1 MKEINSRNS
10 NNTTKHSNIS
20 IFVPHNG
27 CPHQC
32 TFCNQKNITG
42 QQSQPTPIDVK
53 NAIKTAIISGA
64 DTSNTE
70 IAFFGGSFTAID
82 REYMISLLDATRPY
96 IKDFYG
102 IRCSTRPDAVDGE
115 ILKILKSYGVTSIE
129 LGAQSMCD
137 DVLGLN
143 ERGHTANDV
152 IKASRLIQSYGIS
165 LGLQMMTGLYGSNIR
180 KDYYTAQ
187 KIIELNPDTVRI
199 YPTITLKN
207 TPLEILYND
216 GSYTP
221 CDRETTINCC
231 SEILQMFYDSNINV
245 IRVGLHYSDELK
257 DNYIAGFYHPAFR
270 ELCESR
276 MFYRSLLNNLNK
288 NYQKGNYEI
297 LVGNKF
303 ISKAIGQKK
312 ENTNK
317 LKDKGYIVKFISTDN
332 IEDFSYI
339 IR

>member
-1 MKEINSRNS
+1 MKEIKDKNFKS
-10 NNTTKHSNIS
+10 TIKHANIS

-32 TFCNQKNITG
+32 VFCNQKNITG
-42 QQSQPTPIDVK
+42 QQYQPTPIDVK
-53 NAIKTAIISGA
+53 NAIETAISSGA
-64 DTSNTE
+64 DTTNTE

-82 REYMISLLDATRPY
+82 REYMIALLNATKPY

-102 IRCSTRPDAVDGE
+102 IRCSTRPDAVNEE
-115 ILKILKSYGVTSIE
+115 ILTILKSYGVTSIE

-137 DVLGLN
+137 DVLRLN

-152 IKASRLIQSYGIS
+152 VNASKLIQSYGIS
-165 LGLQMMTGLYGSNIR
+165 LGLQMMTGLFGSNTE
-180 KDYYTAQ
+180 KDYYTAE
-187 KIIELNPDTVRI
+187 KIVELNPDTVRI

-207 TPLEILYND
+207 TPLEILYKD
-216 GSYTP
+216 GNYTP
-221 CDRETTINCC
+221 YNRETTISCC
-231 SEILQMFYDSNINV
+231 SKIIQLFYDSNINV
-245 IRVGLHYSDELK
+245 IRVGLHYSNELK

-270 ELCESR
+270 ELCESK
-276 MFYRSLLNNLNK
+276 MFYNSILNEIDK
-288 NYQKGNYEI
+288 NYQKGSYEI

-312 ENTNK
+312 ENINK
-317 LKDKGYIVKFISTDN
+317 LKDKGYIVKFITTDN
-332 IEDFSYI
+332 MEDFCYI